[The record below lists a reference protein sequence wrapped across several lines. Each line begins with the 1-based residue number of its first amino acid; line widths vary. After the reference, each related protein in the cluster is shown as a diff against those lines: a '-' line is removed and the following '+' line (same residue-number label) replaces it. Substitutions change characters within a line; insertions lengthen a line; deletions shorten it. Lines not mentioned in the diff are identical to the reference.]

1 LIVNRRFAGATV
13 NSICS
18 PDNEERE
25 LTEFLNS
32 VIHNVRKILESDPEI
47 SAAGIETTV
56 MKLAQMFVGEGPA
69 FSAIQ
74 RSYADDVRL
83 FGMRNRLTWPTIIA
97 TGSIA
102 Q

>member
-1 LIVNRRFAGATV
+1 
-13 NSICS
+13 
-18 PDNEERE
+18 
-25 LTEFLNS
+25 
-32 VIHNVRKILESDPEI
+32 
-47 SAAGIETTV
+47 V

>member
-1 LIVNRRFAGATV
+1 VT
-13 NSICS
+13 SIRS
-18 PDNEERE
+18 RDNGERE
-25 LTEFLNS
+25 LAEFLNFAMR
-32 VIHNVRKILESDPEI
+32 NLRKILECDPEI
-47 SAAGIETTV
+47 SAAEIETTV